1 MVIRET
7 QNNAKLLN
15 LYEKCFTAAHQ
26 KIIPSYISINTLK
39 TKAVENFNRTILSG
53 AAKTFIA
60 EENNQILGFIVL
72 KPKEG
77 EIVSLYVVPEQQR
90 RGIASSLVSRA
101 LTEFSL
107 LGIEK
112 VFLSVFE
119 LNHPA
124 IALYQKLGFKEE
136 LNANRQV
143 LNINLIQF
151 TKEIKSR

>member
-1 MVIRET
+1 MVIRER
-7 QNNAKLLN
+7 QNSDKLIN

-26 KIIPSYISINTLK
+26 KIIPSYISIDTLK
-39 TKAVENFNRTILSG
+39 TKAIENFNRTVLSG

-107 LGIEK
+107 LGMEK

-136 LNANRQV
+136 QGINRQI

>member
-7 QNNAKLLN
+7 QNSDKLIN

-39 TKAVENFNRTILSG
+39 TKAIENFNRTFLSG

-90 RGIASSLVSRA
+90 RGIASSLVLRA

-107 LGIEK
+107 LGMEK

-136 LNANRQV
+136 QGINRQV

>member
-1 MVIRET
+1 MIIREL
-7 QNNAKLLN
+7 QNSDKLID
-15 LYEKCFTAAHQ
+15 LYDRCFIEAHQ

-39 TKAVENFNRTILSG
+39 TKAIENFKNTVHSG
-53 AAKTFIA
+53 DAKVFVA
-60 EENNQILGFIVL
+60 EKNNQILGFIVL
-72 KPKEG
+72 KPKNG
-77 EIVSLYVVPEQQR
+77 EIVSLYVIPEQQR
-90 RGIASSLVSRA
+90 RGIASALVSRA
-101 LTEFSL
+101 LAEFSL

-136 LNANRQV
+136 QNANRQV